1 MTTDVGLDR
10 QNGGLT
16 SSMEDS
22 RWVFQAEDDSEIDN
36 GDRDTVDGDDNST
49 PRNGVELDSDDED
62 NAEQK
67 LIRTGPRI
75 DSFDVEALE
84 VPGVQRNDFES
95 NGEIDEDVSHR
106 IGAGWMKWKLASG
119 VLCDKK
125 VPPKLKGKFYRV
137 VVRSALLYGAECWPR
152 DRVRNETIREK
163 VGVTSVECK
172 MREARLRWFGHVKRR
187 GMNAPVRRCE
197 RLALDGFRR
206 GRGRPKK
213 YWGEVIRRDMEQLQL
228 NEDMTLD
235 RKDVSVGKTILL
247 AFQTLGVVFG
257 DVGTS
262 PLYTFSVMF
271 SKAPVSGNEDV
282 LGALSMVLYTLI
294 LIPLVKYVLIV
305 LWANDDGEGGT
316 FALYSLLC
324 RHAKVNLLPNQLRSD
339 ARISSF
345 RLKVPSPELER
356 SLKIKERLEA
366 SVTLKKL
373 LLMLVLAGT
382 SMVIADGVVT
392 PAMSVVSAVGG
403 LKVGFSAVKQDEV
416 VMISVA
422 YLVILFSV
430 QKYGTSKVGL
440 VVGPALFIWFC
451 SLGGIGV
458 YNLIKYDSRVW
469 RAFNPVHIYYYFKRN
484 STKAWYSLG
493 GCLLCAT
500 GSEAMFADLCYF
512 SVRSVQLTFMFLVLP
527 CLLLGY
533 LGQAAYLMENHADTT
548 QAFFSSV
555 PSGAFWLVFLIANI
569 AALIASRAMTTATF
583 SCIKQS
589 TALGCF
595 PRLKIVH
602 TSRKFMGQIYIPVM
616 NWFLLALSLVLVCSI
631 SNIYEIGNAYDRLV
645 DFLCIPYLTA
655 IAELGVMMMT
665 TILVTIVMLLI
676 WQINILIVLSFVII
690 FLGLE
695 LTFFSSVLWSVGD
708 GSWIILVFAVV
719 LFLIMYIWNYGSK
732 LKYETEVKEK
742 MSMDLLREL
751 GPNLGT
757 IRAPGIGLLYNELA
771 KGIPAIFGHFL
782 TTLPAVHSMVIFVC
796 IKYVP
801 VPVVPQN
808 ERFLFRRVCPRSYH
822 IFRCVARYGYKDA
835 RKENHHTF
843 EQLLIES
850 LEKFIRREAQERSL
864 ESDGEGSDSEEYS
877 FSRVLVAPNGSV
889 YSLGVPLL
897 ADFRDTGKAV
907 MEESTSEELKPG
919 TSSESLMSEADQS
932 LEKELSFIRKAKESG
947 VVYLL
952 GHGDIRARKDS
963 WFIKKLIINY
973 FYAFLRKNS
982 RRGTANL
989 SVPHSHLLQESS
1001 YSCVAYHGGGISDVP
1016 RLRAWKIGLLV

>member
-1 MTTDVGLDR
+1 M
-10 QNGGLT
+10 
-16 SSMEDS
+16 
-22 RWVFQAEDDSEIDN
+22 
-36 GDRDTVDGDDNST
+36 
-49 PRNGVELDSDDED
+49 
-62 NAEQK
+62 
-67 LIRTGPRI
+67 
-75 DSFDVEALE
+75 
-84 VPGVQRNDFES
+84 
-95 NGEIDEDVSHR
+95 
-106 IGAGWMKWKLASG
+106 
-119 VLCDKK
+119 
-125 VPPKLKGKFYRV
+125 
-137 VVRSALLYGAECWPR
+137 
-152 DRVRNETIREK
+152 
-163 VGVTSVECK
+163 
-172 MREARLRWFGHVKRR
+172 
-187 GMNAPVRRCE
+187 
-197 RLALDGFRR
+197 
-206 GRGRPKK
+206 GR
-213 YWGEVIRRDMEQLQL
+213 
-228 NEDMTLD
+228 
-235 RKDVSVGKTILL
+235 TILL
-247 AFQTLGVVFG
+247 AFRTLGVVFG

-271 SKAPVSGNEDV
+271 SKAPVNGNEDV
-282 LGALSMVLYTLI
+282 LGALSLVLYTLI
-294 LIPLVKYVLIV
+294 LVPLVKYVLIV

-366 SVTLKKL
+366 SLTLKKL

-392 PAMSVVSAVGG
+392 PAMSVMSAVGG
-403 LKVGFSAVKQDEV
+403 LKVGVSGVKQDQV

-458 YNLIKYDSRVW
+458 YNLIKYDSHVW
-469 RAFNPVHIYYYFKRN
+469 SAFNPVHICYYFKRN

-512 SVRSVQLTFMFLVLP
+512 PVRSVQLTFMFLVLP

-555 PSGAFWLVFLIANI
+555 PSGAFWPVFLIANI

-589 TALGCF
+589 AALGCF
-595 PRLKIVH
+595 PRLKIIH

-631 SNIYEIGNAYDRLV
+631 SSIYEIGNAY
-645 DFLCIPYLTA
+645 A

-676 WQINILIVLSFVII
+676 WQINILIVLSFVTI

-708 GSWIILVFAVV
+708 GSWIILVFAIV

-757 IRAPGIGLLYNELA
+757 VRAPGIGLLYNELA

-782 TTLPAVHSMVIFVC
+782 TTLPAVHSMIIFVC

-808 ERFLFRRVCPRSYH
+808 ERFLFRRVCPQSYH
-822 IFRCVARYGYKDA
+822 IFRCIARYGYKDA

-864 ESDGEGSDSEEYS
+864 ESEGDDSDSEEASS

-907 MEESTSEELKPG
+907 MEESTTEELKPG
-919 TSSESLMSEADQS
+919 TSSDSLVSEAEQS

-973 FYAFLRKNS
+973 FYAFLRKNC
-982 RRGTANL
+982 RRGVANL
-989 SVPHSHLLQESS
+989 SVPHSHLVQVGMQ
-1001 YSCVAYHGGGISDVP
+1001 YMV
-1016 RLRAWKIGLLV
+1016 

>member
-1 MTTDVGLDR
+1 MTEEGSERESKGLA
-10 QNGGLT
+10 
-16 SSMEDS
+16 SMDSIES
-22 RWVFQAEDDSEIDN
+22 RWVYQDEEGSEIDI
-36 GDRDTVDGDDNST
+36 DGDDGGDGGIES
-49 PRNGVELDSDDED
+49 PLRDSEDED
-62 NAEQK
+62 NAEQR

-84 VPGVQRNDFES
+84 VPGAHRNDFE
-95 NGEIDEDVSHR
+95 
-106 IGAGWMKWKLASG
+106 
-119 VLCDKK
+119 
-125 VPPKLKGKFYRV
+125 
-137 VVRSALLYGAECWPR
+137 
-152 DRVRNETIREK
+152 
-163 VGVTSVECK
+163 
-172 MREARLRWFGHVKRR
+172 
-187 GMNAPVRRCE
+187 
-197 RLALDGFRR
+197 
-206 GRGRPKK
+206 
-213 YWGEVIRRDMEQLQL
+213 
-228 NEDMTLD
+228 
-235 RKDVSVGKTILL
+235 
-247 AFQTLGVVFG
+247 TLGVVFG

-271 SKAPVSGNEDV
+271 SKAPVNGNEDV
-282 LGALSMVLYTLI
+282 LGALSLVLYTLI
-294 LIPLVKYVLIV
+294 LISLIKYVFIV

-316 FALYSLLC
+316 FALYSLIC
-324 RHAKVNLLPNQLRSD
+324 RHAKVSLLPNQLPSD

-345 RLKVPSPELER
+345 RLKVPSAELER

-366 SVTLKKL
+366 SLTLKKL

-392 PAMSVVSAVGG
+392 PAMSVISAVGG
-403 LKVGFSAVKQDEV
+403 LKVGVSGFKQDHV

-422 YLVILFSV
+422 FLIILFSV
-430 QKYGTSKVGL
+430 QRYGTSKVGL
-440 VVGPALFIWFC
+440 FVGPALFIWFC
-451 SLGGIGV
+451 SLGGIGI
-458 YNLIKYDSRVW
+458 YNLLKYDTSVL
-469 RAFNPVHIYYYFKRN
+469 RAFNPIHIYYFFKRN

-512 SVRSVQLTFMFLVLP
+512 SVRSVQLTFVFLVLP

-555 PSGAFWLVFLIANI
+555 PSGAFWPIFLIANV

-595 PRLKIVH
+595 PRLKIIH

-616 NWFLLALSLVLVCSI
+616 NWFLLILTLVLVCNI
-631 SNIYEIGNAYDRLV
+631 SSIYEIGNAYG
-645 DFLCIPYLTA
+645 

-665 TILVTIVMLLI
+665 TSLVTLVMLLI
-676 WQINILIVLSFVII
+676 WQINIFVVLSFAII

-708 GSWIILVFAVV
+708 GSWIILVFAIVI
-719 LFLIMYIWNYGSK
+719 FLIMYIWNYGSK
-732 LKYETEVKEK
+732 LKYETEVKQK
-742 MSMDLLREL
+742 MSMDVLREL
-751 GPNLGT
+751 GPDLGT
-757 IRAPGIGLLYNELA
+757 VRAPGIGLLYNELA

-782 TTLPAVHSMVIFVC
+782 TTLPAVHSMIIFVC

-801 VPVVPQN
+801 VSVVPQS
-808 ERFLFRRVCPRSYH
+808 ERFLFRRVCAKSYH
-822 IFRCVARYGYKDA
+822 IFRCVARYGYKDV
-835 RKENHHTF
+835 RKENHQTF

-864 ESDGEGSDSEEYS
+864 ESDGDDDDSEEDNN
-877 FSRVLVAPNGSV
+877 FSRILIAPNGSV

-897 ADFRDTGKAV
+897 AEFKDSGNFISRATTSG
-907 MEESTSEELKPG
+907 EEKPEP
-919 TSSESLMSEADQS
+919 SNDQQIAIDAEQS
-932 LEKELSFIRKAKESG
+932 LEKELSFLRKAKESG

-952 GHGDIRARKDS
+952 GHGDIRARKES
-963 WFIKKLIINY
+963 WFIKKLVINY
-973 FYAFLRKNS
+973 FYAFLRKNC

-989 SVPHSHLLQESS
+989 TVPHSHLIQVGMT
-1001 YSCVAYHGGGISDVP
+1001 YMV
-1016 RLRAWKIGLLV
+1016 